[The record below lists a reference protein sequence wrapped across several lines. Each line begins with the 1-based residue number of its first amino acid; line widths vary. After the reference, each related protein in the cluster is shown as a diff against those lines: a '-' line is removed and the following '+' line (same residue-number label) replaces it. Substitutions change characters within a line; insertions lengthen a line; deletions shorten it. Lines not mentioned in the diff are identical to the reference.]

1 MSKKILQNHEDLVDF
16 VQGCLLY
23 GVGGGGNPKEGL
35 KALEAQMADGNA
47 LGWVQPEDLPAGSWV
62 ACAFLMG
69 STAPLTPDK
78 LQQMKELGLNEW
90 TYPNNLVETTKFLE
104 EYTGKHISALVPLE
118 MGGSNTPLP
127 VAVAGGLGGRW
138 PWTESFSPDGQY
150 RKSPKSTP
158 VGCGISFT
166 PATSVDKWG
175 NKSIIVDTINIDMAE
190 RLGKLISDASFGST
204 GLCGFLIPAEDIKN
218 IYVPNTMTEALKAG
232 QVIRKAKAER
242 RDVAELLCRE
252 LGFYHLF
259 RGKVIE
265 KPWEDRDGYYWGT
278 HVLEGTGP
286 FAGETGKVVFKNENQ
301 LFYVGDQLRVSSPD
315 LIINIDNNLGEG
327 RRNDD
332 IKLGDDLTILGCP
345 CKAALRTPIMLSTL
359 EPKHF
364 GVDAPYVPI
373 EDAMKK

>member
-1 MSKKILQNHEDLVDF
+1 MSKNILKNYEDLVDF

-35 KALEAQMADGNA
+35 KALEAQFTAGNP

-78 LQQMKELGLNEW
+78 IQQMKELGLNEW
-90 TYPNNLVETTKFLE
+90 TYPNNLAETTKFLE
-104 EYTGKHISALVPLE
+104 EYTGKTISALVPLE

-127 VAVAGGLGGRW
+127 VAVASALGKMALDGDFAGRAV
-138 PWTESFSPDGQY
+138 PEITQV
-150 RKSPKSTP
+150 TP
-158 VGCGISFT
+158 VGCGIPFT

-204 GLCGFLIPAEDIKN
+204 GLCGFLIPAEEIKN
-218 IYVPNTMTEALKAG
+218 IFVPNTLTEALEAG
-232 QVIRKAKAER
+232 RTIRKAKEGGQ
-242 RDVAELLCRE
+242 DVGQALCRE

-259 RGKVIE
+259 RGKVID

-286 FAGETGKVVFKNENQ
+286 FAGHTAKVVFKNENQ
-301 LFYVGDQLRVSSPD
+301 LFYFDDQLRVSSPD
-315 LIINIDNNLGEG
+315 LIINIDNKLGEG

-332 IKLGDDLTILGCP
+332 IVLGDDLTILGCP
-345 CKAALRTPIMLSTL
+345 CKAALRTPIMLPTL
-359 EPKHF
+359 EPRHF

-373 EDAMKK
+373 ETAMKK